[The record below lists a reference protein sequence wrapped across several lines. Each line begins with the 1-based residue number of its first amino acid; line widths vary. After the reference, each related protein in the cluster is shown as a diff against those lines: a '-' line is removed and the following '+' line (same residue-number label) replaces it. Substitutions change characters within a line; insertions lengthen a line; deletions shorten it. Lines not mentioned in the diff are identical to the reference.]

1 MAMKRSKIII
11 TIIFSI
17 MIISMSFAVV
27 IAQAS
32 TQPPAFP
39 SSFYGLINDESVTEN
54 SVVKVWINGQLIT
67 TSTVITYGADLVYS
81 IRIPADDPS
90 TPDVLEG
97 GRDGDVVIFTIDE
110 LTARHNDNN
119 IWQGGTNIQLDLSL
133 NEPVFSEEIYLPLII
148 R

>member
-1 MAMKRSKIII
+1 MKRSKIIV

-17 MIISMSFAVV
+17 MIFTMSFAVV

-39 SSFYGLINDESVTEN
+39 SSFYGIINDETVTEN
-54 SVVKVWINGQLIT
+54 SVVKVWIDGQLIT
-67 TSTVITYGADLVYS
+67 STIVMTYGADLVYS

-97 GRDGDVVIFTIDE
+97 GKDGDLLVFTIDE
-110 LTARHNDNN
+110 LPARHNDNN
-119 IWQGGTNIQLDLSL
+119 TWQGGTNIQLDLSL
-133 NEPVFSEEIYLPLII
+133 NEPFTSEKIYLPLII

>member
-1 MAMKRSKIII
+1 
-11 TIIFSI
+11 
-17 MIISMSFAVV
+17 MIISISFAVV

-54 SVVKVWINGQLIT
+54 SVVKVWIDGQLIT
-67 TSTVITYGADLVYS
+67 SCRVITYGADMVYS

-90 TPDVLEG
+90 TPDVIEG
-97 GRDGDVVIFTIDE
+97 GKDGDVIIFTIDE
-110 LTARHNDNN
+110 LPARHNDNN
-119 IWQGGTNIQLDLSL
+119 TWHGGTNVQLDLSL
-133 NEPVFSEEIYLPLII
+133 NEPVTSEKIYLPLII